1 MSAATARATS
11 PRPAPRP
18 RPAAPATPP
27 APRLRV
33 VATPAQA
40 RTRVPFVLACM
51 AVLAVALLAAL
62 LLNTSTAAQA
72 FQRYTLSN
80 QLARLQQDQAELQ
93 TQLDSKSSPS
103 NLAAAAHAIGMVPAN
118 GTGWLRLSDG
128 SVQGAPAPAKAA
140 G

>member
-51 AVLAVALLAAL
+51 SVLAVALLAAL

-72 FQRYTLSN
+72 FQRYTLNN

-93 TQLDSKSSPS
+93 TQLDATSSPS
-103 NLAAAAHAIGMVPAN
+103 NLAAAARAIGMVPAN

-128 SVQGAPAPAKAA
+128 SVQGAPAPAKAR